1 MTTTTT
7 HPFRDSRTMLRRNMR
22 RMTRSPIAL
31 MSVVAVPVVLLLLF
45 VYALGEALGAGLA
58 GTSAGRSDYV
68 NYVFPAILL
77 FGILGSPQVTAITV
91 AMDMKEGIIGR
102 FKAMAISRASVLNGH
117 VIGNTVQTMIG
128 LAIVVGTGLLVGFRP
143 NASVTEWIAASALM
157 LLVTTALT
165 WLGVAFGL
173 VAKTVEGA
181 SNLPMPLML
190 LPFLGSGFVPTEG
203 MPTGLRWFAEHQP
216 FTPVMDTFRGLLS
229 GTPIGNEWIVAVAW
243 CVGLGLVGYLWSKRL
258 YNREPEAG

>member
-1 MTTTTT
+1 
-7 HPFRDSRTMLRRNMR
+7 MR

-31 MSVVAVPVVLLLLF
+31 MTVVAVPVVLLLLF
-45 VYALGEALGAGLA
+45 VYALGETMGAGLG
-58 GTSAGRSDYV
+58 GTSSGRAEYLD
-68 NYVFPAILL
+68 YVFPAIVL

-91 AMDMKEGIIGR
+91 SMDMKEGIIGR
-102 FKAMAISRASVLNGH
+102 FKTMAISRASVLNGH

-128 LAIVVGTGLLVGFRP
+128 LAIVVGVGLLVGLRP
-143 NASVTEWIAASALM
+143 DAGVAGWIAATGLM
-157 LLVTTALT
+157 LLATVALT

-190 LPFLGSGFVPTEG
+190 LPFLGSGFVPTDG
-203 MPTGLRWFAEHQP
+203 MPAGLRWFAEHQP
-216 FTPVMDTFRGLLS
+216 FTPVMDTLRGLLS
-229 GTPIGNEWIVAVAW
+229 GTSIGNEWIAAVAW

-258 YNREPEAG
+258 YNREPNAG

>member
-1 MTTTTT
+1 MTTTTHAYKDT
-7 HPFRDSRTMLRRNMR
+7 TTMLRRNMR

-31 MSVVAVPVVLLLLF
+31 MTVVAVPVVLLLLF
-45 VYALGEALGAGLA
+45 VYALGETMGAGLG
-58 GTSAGRSDYV
+58 GTSSGRAEYLD
-68 NYVFPAILL
+68 YVFPAIVL

-91 AMDMKEGIIGR
+91 SMDMKEGIIGR
-102 FKAMAISRASVLNGH
+102 FKTMAISRASVLNGH

-128 LAIVVGTGLLVGFRP
+128 LAIVVGVGLLVGLRP
-143 NASVTEWIAASALM
+143 DAGVAGWIAATGLM
-157 LLVTTALT
+157 LLATVALT

-190 LPFLGSGFVPTEG
+190 LPFLGSGFVPTDG
-203 MPTGLRWFAEHQP
+203 MPAGLRWFAEHQP
-216 FTPVMDTFRGLLS
+216 FTPVMDTLRGLLS
-229 GTPIGNEWIVAVAW
+229 GTSIGNEWIAAVAW

-258 YNREPEAG
+258 YNREPNAG

>member
-1 MTTTTT
+1 MTTST
-7 HPFRDSRTMLRRNMR
+7 HAFRDSRTMLRRNMR

-45 VYALGEALGAGLA
+45 VYALGETLGAGL
-58 GTSAGRSDYV
+58 GGNSAGRADYV
-68 NYVFPAILL
+68 NYVFPAIVL

-102 FKAMAISRASVLNGH
+102 FKTMAISRSSVLNGH

-128 LAIVVGTGLLVGFRP
+128 LAIVVGTGLLVGLRP
-143 NASVTEWIAASALM
+143 NAGVMGWIAAAALM
-157 LLVTTALT
+157 LLATVAFT

-203 MPTGLRWFAEHQP
+203 MPAGLRWFAAHQP
-216 FTPVMDTFRGLLS
+216 LTPVMDTLRGLLS
-229 GTPIGNEWIVAVAW
+229 GTPIGNEWIVAIAW
-243 CVGLGLVGYLWSKRL
+243 CGGLGLVGYLWSKQL
-258 YNREPEAG
+258 YDREPEAG

>member
-1 MTTTTT
+1 MTTTTHAYKDT
-7 HPFRDSRTMLRRNMR
+7 TTMLRRNMR

-31 MSVVAVPVVLLLLF
+31 MTVVAVPVVLLLLF
-45 VYALGEALGAGLA
+45 VYALGETMGAGLG
-58 GTSAGRSDYV
+58 GTSSGRAEYLD
-68 NYVFPAILL
+68 YVFPAIVL

-91 AMDMKEGIIGR
+91 SMDMKEGIIGR
-102 FKAMAISRASVLNGH
+102 FKTMAISRASVLNGH

-128 LAIVVGTGLLVGFRP
+128 LAIVVGVGLLVGLRP
-143 NASVTEWIAASALM
+143 DAGVAGWIAATGLM
-157 LLVTTALT
+157 LLATVALT

-203 MPTGLRWFAEHQP
+203 MPAGLRWFAEHQP
-216 FTPVMDTFRGLLS
+216 FTPVMDTLRGLLS
-229 GTPIGNEWIVAVAW
+229 GTSIGNEWIAAVAW

-258 YNREPEAG
+258 YNREPNAG

>member
-1 MTTTTT
+1 MTTST
-7 HPFRDSRTMLRRNMR
+7 HAFRDSRTMLRRNMR

-45 VYALGEALGAGLA
+45 VYALGETLGAGL
-58 GTSAGRSDYV
+58 GGDSAGRADYV
-68 NYVFPAILL
+68 NYVFPAIVL

-102 FKAMAISRASVLNGH
+102 FKTMAISRSSVLNGH
-117 VIGNTVQTMIG
+117 VIGNTVQAMIG
-128 LAIVVGTGLLVGFRP
+128 LAIVVGIGLLVGLRP
-143 NASVTEWIAASALM
+143 TAGVVEWIAAVALM
-157 LLVTTALT
+157 LLATVAFT

-203 MPTGLRWFAEHQP
+203 MPAGLRWFAEYQP
-216 FTPVMDTFRGLLS
+216 LTPVMNTLRGLLS
-229 GTPIGNEWIVAVAW
+229 GTPIRNEWIAAVAW